1 MKLIAR
7 ARGEFMAI
15 EIVLMGLLMA
25 LSAVFSVG
33 VVSHVRTKE
42 LKLVT
47 GVGCVSTDA
56 REVQGDLNA

>member
-1 MKLIAR
+1 
-7 ARGEFMAI
+7 MAI